1 MKNDIIKHIINHNIN
16 NNPKVISYNSILNES
31 LNTKAEFKL
40 ITTLFE
46 DHYKNIW
53 IGTDGYGLC
62 SIDLNDNSVKW
73 YNNYESF
80 IHQTIYSIV
89 ESDKDNIWI
98 TGNNGISKYNTKSK
112 TFKNYNIQ
120 DGLLANNFNK
130 NSAYISDN
138 NLIYFGCYKGIN
150 YFDPSSIKI
159 DKDVP
164 NVYLSDF
171 KLSNKKV
178 IPGEKNSPLL
188 KVINETKSLK
198 LHHDQSLFTIDF
210 FGLSYTRSKNINYAY
225 YLDGFEEN
233 WNYVG
238 KNRSATYTNI
248 PPGNYTFKV
257 KAANS
262 DGIWNNTPTVLN
274 IVILP
279 PWWKTNLATFLFFL
293 TLCRL
298 MTS

>member
-1 MKNDIIKHIINHNIN
+1 MSFAEDSKGNIWIGSFLSGLYSFNIKTKKLTHHQEKTLRDNYIDTKNIRKLIVDQNDDLWLGTRTGLFKISNID
-16 NNPKVISYNSILNES
+16 NNPKVISYNSFLNES
-31 LNTKAEFKL
+31 LNTKAEFNV

-62 SIDLNDNSVKW
+62 SIDPNYNSVNW

-89 ESDKDNIWI
+89 ESDQNNIWI
-98 TGNNGISKYNTKSK
+98 TGNNGISKYNTISR

-150 YFDPSSIKI
+150 YFDPNSIKI

-178 IPGEKNSPLL
+178 IPGEKNSP
-188 KVINETKSLK
+188 
-198 LHHDQSLFTIDF
+198 
-210 FGLSYTRSKNINYAY
+210 FG
-225 YLDGFEEN
+225 
-233 WNYVG
+233 
-238 KNRSATYTNI
+238 
-248 PPGNYTFKV
+248 
-257 KAANS
+257 
-262 DGIWNNTPTVLN
+262 
-274 IVILP
+274 
-279 PWWKTNLATFLFFL
+279 
-293 TLCRL
+293 
-298 MTS
+298 